1 MTVAMRTDKCCA
13 ASGRALQVESAASKM
28 QRVKIHLRKTLQ
40 NRSKYMDENKFA
52 TMNSLHKDSLYTKI
66 RDIMRNNNFLTLK
79 GCKEKLENEISV
91 AQLSKEI
98 KKAGLSKK
106 QIKKRSIVVLN
117 DRNIDKRQAFCSVML
132 GKILKRVVLLDES
145 GFPSYVYKLWLFTGF
160 SRCR

>member
-1 MTVAMRTDKCCA
+1 MARSANNQLGETAERWYKNKILRNKSYNMTVAMRTDKCCA

-106 QIKKRSIVVLN
+106 QIKKKINRCFKRS
-117 DRNIDKRQAFCSVML
+117 Q
-132 GKILKRVVLLDES
+132 
-145 GFPSYVYKLWLFTGF
+145 Y
-160 SRCR
+160 